1 MISWSFF
8 WKLSNTFGD
17 FIPMDNKSTQDFSL
31 NFQMLLL
38 DILSDFFFIWSK
50 SYHSSSFRWSALM
63 ACSTDHVDGT
73 MLYVVILL
81 KTIKTTTKEKKVYN
95 HLKSRMFYSLFGI
108 CLQKQVSFLRS
119 SSASSAATNDSRWV
133 HVTQM
138 YWTQKRSIRSGS
150 SCMLFIHEVVNSLI
164 IYWESMLSS
173 IS

>member
-1 MISWSFF
+1 MIVLLEALQYLWGLYTHGQQVNTGF
-8 WKLSNTFGD
+8 LSELPNVIAWYFEW
-17 FIPMDNKSTQDFSL
+17 
-31 NFQMLLL
+31 
-38 DILSDFFFIWSK
+38 FFFIWSK
-50 SYHSSSFRWSALM
+50 SYHSSTFRWSALM

-164 IYWESMLSS
+164 IYWESMMSS